1 MNIFSITVRGS
12 IAFENFRRVFNK
24 CRWFCANAALLAGT
38 WMRASK
44 LASYGMIFSA
54 LLTQLAYVK
63 VLVGEDEVEEE
74 EGPIDVTNNGD

>member
-1 MNIFSITVRGS
+1 MNIFDITFEFCRAVARIFLVSIQL
-12 IAFENFRRVFNK
+12 
-24 CRWFCANAALLAGT
+24 FCANAALLAGT

-74 EGPIDVTNNGD
+74 GPIDVTNNGD